1 MLSLAYSRERKYAN
15 RHIILHEI
23 KTIYLA
29 LHGGAVLKN
38 LAIFQCLEKF
48 SIFTNLEK
56 FCKTVEITG

>member
-29 LHGGAVLKN
+29 LHGGAVL
-38 LAIFQCLEKF
+38 Q
-48 SIFTNLEK
+48 
-56 FCKTVEITG
+56 